1 MLAKEFFGYG
11 RNGIAIGLV
20 IGGCASVLYYRIFAS
35 GVQGALW
42 FCVAATVV
50 IMVGLLLLFAG
61 MIRYAMMKNKDMIL
75 GR

>member
-1 MLAKEFFGYG
+1 MYK
-11 RNGIAIGLV
+11 RQAIGLV

-50 IMVGLLLLFAG
+50 IMVGLLLLLAG

>member
-1 MLAKEFFGYG
+1 MEAVRLHCITESS
-11 RNGIAIGLV
+11 
-20 IGGCASVLYYRIFAS
+20 CS